1 MDHKLDSEIQE
12 IRIKKRNNTEIN
24 LMVLFHQ
31 AYSIMANAIELELKH
46 LHITQPQVKV
56 LNMLSRENRPLT
68 LDELAAWTI
77 KELNSVF
84 ALVIRMEKKGLIKRI
99 KIDDDVKTY
108 VTLTEKGNILYHKKV
123 TECSINL
130 IFGKL
135 TDDEKKQFE
144 SILLKIRGTTREL
157 LGMDFRPPFLP

>member
-1 MDHKLDSEIQE
+1 MDNRLDSEIQE
-12 IRIKKRNNTEIN
+12 IRIKKRNNTDIN
-24 LMVLFHQ
+24 LMV
-31 AYSIMANAIELELKH
+31 
-46 LHITQPQVKV
+46 HITQPQVKV

-68 LDELAAWTI
+68 LDELADWTI

-99 KIDDDVKTY
+99 KKDDDVKTY

-123 TECSINL
+123 TECSISL

-144 SILLKIRGTTREL
+144 SILIKIRGTTREL
-157 LGMDFRPPFLP
+157 LGMDFRPPFLH